1 MAGVGKPKLRPS
13 LISFIG
19 QILKIRFGGVNN
31 FRFQILKGYSSYRNF
46 LITIENH
53 SILKITQTE
62 ESARLNRRS
71 ALFNYPL
78 QLYRIS
84 RYESFL

>member
-31 FRFQILKGYSSYRNF
+31 FRFQILKGYSRDINIKLWWDNYYMR
-46 LITIENH
+46 LQD
-53 SILKITQTE
+53 LKRK
-62 ESARLNRRS
+62 SVH
-71 ALFNYPL
+71 
-78 QLYRIS
+78 
-84 RYESFL
+84 